1 MAEQQI
7 PPEIAEQLASLTFT
21 RSPDYKTIYSNLFRT
36 RIGNGDITIVCS
48 RTTHTPSLRAPA
60 NVIEEQV
67 EVVMSWPQLKMLE
80 QMLRS
85 LVDTLEQEIGEIQI
99 PKAYNTN
106 PEGQRAAILALG
118 FPSQGQKDVK

>member
-7 PPEIAEQLASLTFT
+7 PPEIAEQLAGLTFT

-36 RIGNGDITIVCS
+36 RIGNGDITLVCS
-48 RTTHTPSLRAPA
+48 RITHAPSLKAAA
-60 NVIEEQV
+60 NIVEEQV

-99 PKAYNTN
+99 PTSYTPN
-106 PEGQRAAILALG
+106 PEGQRAAIRSLG
-118 FPSQGQKDVK
+118 FPSLAKKT